1 MGGTTAPAKSSM
13 SLALGS
19 LSITWGVECLPNRI
33 FPVLRVL
40 KTSSKYLG
48 GNRSTSPP
56 WKGSLDSLRRL
67 GARRGRKYR
76 GQSGLGLLVGK
87 EEGGTGSGEEGAP
100 RRDVF
105 SPPGSRDGARIR
117 MESVWGGAEPAS
129 GPRRCGRPRARDLTS
144 GEPLELSGPQFPRLG
159 DEG

>member
-1 MGGTTAPAKSSM
+1 M

-19 LSITWGVECLPNRI
+19 LSIIWGVECLPNRI

-67 GARRGRKYR
+67 GARRGRKHR

-105 SPPGSRDGARIR
+105 SPPGPGMAHGFG
-117 MESVWGGAEPAS
+117 WN
-129 GPRRCGRPRARDLTS
+129 RCGAGRSQHQDPGDV
-144 GEPLELSGPQFPRLG
+144 GGHGLET
-159 DEG
+159 